1 MEALD
6 VIANNLSFCIESS
19 SWHRMSKE
27 EREQCIPI
35 REYNKRQKETN
46 KKTNSKEAN

>member
-6 VIANNLSFCIESS
+6 LSANMLSFCIDSS
-19 SWHRMSKE
+19 SWHRMSKD

-46 KKTNSKEAN
+46 KKRNSKEEH